1 MNEIQ
6 DGFVSRWLAS
16 RLGIVDAAPT
26 PTLAPEV
33 MPVMIAVP
41 DSIEN
46 ELQRGTWLCAAAG
59 TAPAFAAVMS
69 CFEIHNPVGSG
80 VLMMIDNLRL
90 GSVTINQTIQYGWYP
105 ADLPTPTLTQIFTAV
120 SDSRVAYNSPPTTNN
135 TAARVGV
142 SSAASGAFQV
152 PALGRIYGPVREWL
166 EPHIVLAPGA
176 TFRCQNTTAN
186 ISFEFTAHWRERKVQ
201 PAEMSR

>member
-135 TAARVGV
+135 TAVRSKFRPSVASMARCASGW
-142 SSAASGAFQV
+142 SHTSFSRREQLSAARTQRRTFLSSSRRIGASAKCN
-152 PALGRIYGPVREWL
+152 PLRCRDELG
-166 EPHIVLAPGA
+166 
-176 TFRCQNTTAN
+176 
-186 ISFEFTAHWRERKVQ
+186 
-201 PAEMSR
+201 